1 MENNLADKIVAYRA
15 KHRLSQR
22 QFAERCGLC
31 LQTINNIE
39 TGIAEPSRI
48 TVAKIM
54 LEIEGEGGT
63 TK

>member
-1 MENNLADKIVAYRA
+1 MDNNLADKIIAYRA

-54 LEIEGEGGT
+54 LEIEGEGRT